1 VTESDQNKPLHVMF
15 TAVPPHYDRINRV
28 ITLGMDRKW
37 RNAAAKTCM
46 EDNPKRILDV
56 ACGTGDLILTIAHMK
71 ENCKELIGLDYS
83 EPMLSRARE
92 KLEKVM
98 GNKVTFVHGDAS
110 KLPFP
115 DAHFDC
121 ISISFAFRN
130 LIYNNPLTSKVLSE
144 VLRVLRPGGRFV
156 IVESSQPETPFIRFF
171 FKLYLRCFVYPAGR
185 LLSGNARAY
194 YYLADSASRFY
205 SPEAVKKLLM
215 EAGFSTVSFRPLFFG
230 AAGIHVALK

>member
-1 VTESDQNKPLHVMF
+1 MF

-37 RNAAAKTCM
+37 RNAAAKICL

-56 ACGTGDLILTIAHMK
+56 ACGTGDLILTIARMT

-83 EPMLSRARE
+83 EPMLNRARE
-92 KLEKVM
+92 KLRKVI

-121 ISISFAFRN
+121 VGMSFAFRN
-130 LIYNNPLTSKVLSE
+130 LVYNNPLTSKVLSE

-194 YYLADSASRFY
+194 HYLADSASRFY
-205 SPEAVKKLLM
+205 SPEAVKKLLV
-215 EAGFSTVSFRPLFFG
+215 EAGFSTVSYRPLFFG